1 METENKQIIYDALLE
16 AQSLIS
22 SEIQCVIDKELY
34 KEYQL
39 VLNKIESAIQIIK
52 KYDIIP

>member
-1 METENKQIIYDALLE
+1 METENKHIIYDELLE
-16 AQSLIS
+16 AQSLIF
-22 SEIQCVIDKELY
+22 SEIQCVIDNELY

>member
-1 METENKQIIYDALLE
+1 METENKHIIYDALLE

-22 SEIQCVIDKELY
+22 SEIQCVIDNELY

-39 VLNKIESAIQIIK
+39 VLNKIESAIQIIE

>member
-1 METENKQIIYDALLE
+1 METENKHIIYDALLE

-34 KEYQL
+34 KEYQFI
-39 VLNKIESAIQIIK
+39 LNKIESAIQIIK

>member
-1 METENKQIIYDALLE
+1 METENKHIIYDALLE

-22 SEIQCVIDKELY
+22 SKIQFVIDKELY

-39 VLNKIESAIQIIK
+39 VLNKIESAIQIIE

>member
-1 METENKQIIYDALLE
+1 METENKHIIYDALLE

-34 KEYQL
+34 KEYQF

>member
-1 METENKQIIYDALLE
+1 METENKHIIYDALLE
-16 AQSLIS
+16 TQSLIS

>member
-1 METENKQIIYDALLE
+1 METENKHIIYDALLE

-39 VLNKIESAIQIIK
+39 LLNKIESAIQIIK

>member
-1 METENKQIIYDALLE
+1 MLT
-16 AQSLIS
+16 
-22 SEIQCVIDKELY
+22 CVIEKELY

-52 KYDIIP
+52 KYDINKMVDQYDSLYKTLMANC